1 MHTNDKDLGKH
12 GNIIEISDQ
21 KLQIFDRR
29 LKMRLFCTPDPVLL
43 NTLYLHK
50 LSFHLNQQENGFEQ
64 FVINYVN
71 EKFHQVLVELTLKIE
86 QVMAHT

>member
-29 LKMRLFCTPDPVLL
+29 LQMPYTRPIPIKYIVF
-43 NTLYLHK
+43 
-50 LSFHLNQQENGFEQ
+50 
-64 FVINYVN
+64 
-71 EKFHQVLVELTLKIE
+71 
-86 QVMAHT
+86 A